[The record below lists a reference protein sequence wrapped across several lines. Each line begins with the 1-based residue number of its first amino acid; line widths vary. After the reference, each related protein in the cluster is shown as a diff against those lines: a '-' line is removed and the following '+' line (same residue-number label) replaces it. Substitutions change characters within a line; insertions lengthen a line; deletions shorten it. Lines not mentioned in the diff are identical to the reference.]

1 MPDLQIPQRQ
11 TFPAIRGSV
20 GDEVGPLPLDTAISV
35 DLILNGPGG
44 TPVVILPCNVLNP
57 TEEFTIDGVVHE
69 ANWEAP
75 LAGAE
80 VAVATE
86 VLYNAKLKITWMT
99 TPDLLQQFAPQ
110 VGFIEIEIVENLV
123 EI

>member
-20 GDEVGPLPLDTAISV
+20 ADEAGLLPLITAESV

-44 TPVVILPCNVLNP
+44 TPIVILPCVVLDP
-57 TEEFTIDGVVHE
+57 PQDFEIDGVVQQ

-75 LAGAE
+75 LVGASA
-80 VAVATE
+80 AVATAR
-86 VLYNAKLKITWMT
+86 LYSAKLKITWDSSPLM
-99 TPDLLQQFAPQ
+99 QQFAPQ
-110 VGFIEIEIVENLV
+110 VGFIEIEIVTNLV
-123 EI
+123 ES